1 MNRSSMNIYIQ
12 GMGCVSPQ
20 QTTDGP
26 FLADI
31 REYEGSRLKAA
42 EPDYKQ
48 WIDLKLIRRMGRVVK
63 MGVAA
68 ARLSLQEAAV
78 TLPDAII
85 TGTAYGC
92 LDDTGVFLSKMVN
105 QQEEMLTP
113 TAFIQSTHN
122 TVGGQIALLLGCHAY
137 NNTFVHKA
145 FSFESALL
153 DSIMILRE
161 GAVQHVLAGGADE
174 ITDHSHAVLSRFGLY
189 KQEPVKNTSLL
200 QSNTKGTIAGEG
212 AVFFTLGSVQTPQTI
227 AQLTGLSTLYK
238 PADVQE
244 IITALQGFLA
254 VHHCSAG
261 DIDLLITGR
270 NGDVDEDV
278 AYDTITQALFPQT
291 AVAGFKH
298 LSGEYPTASA
308 FAAWMGARILHLQQA
323 PRGVL
328 FNGAVPGRIRKVLIC
343 NGYQGTHYSFILLEN
358 HKFQHP
364 NSQ

>member
-1 MNRSSMNIYIQ
+1 MNIYIQ

-31 REYEGSRLKAA
+31 REYEIHRLKAV

-68 ARLSLQEAAV
+68 ARLSLEEATV
-78 TLPDAII
+78 PMPDAII

-92 LDDTGVFLSKMVN
+92 LDDTGVFLSKMIN

-153 DSIMILRE
+153 DSMMILRE
-161 GAVQHVLAGGADE
+161 GAVQHILTGGLDE
-174 ITDHSHAVLSRFGLY
+174 ITDHSHAILSRFGLY
-189 KQEPVKNTSLL
+189 KQEPVRNTALL
-200 QSNTKGTIAGEG
+200 QSDTKGTIAGEG
-212 AVFFTLGSVQTPQTI
+212 AAFFTLGVVMAAHTV
-227 AQLTGLSTLYK
+227 AQLTGLATLYR
-238 PADVQE
+238 PADIPE
-244 IITALQGFLA
+244 ITGALQVFLA
-254 VHHCSAG
+254 AHACSVE
-261 DIDLLITGR
+261 DVDLLITGR
-270 NGDVDEDV
+270 NGDVDEDSV
-278 AYDTITQALFPQT
+278 YEAITQALFPQT

-308 FAAWMGARILHLQQA
+308 FATWMAARILQWQQLPQGILFSGAA
-323 PRGVL
+323 P
-328 FNGAVPGRIRKVLIC
+328 AKIRKILIC
-343 NGYQGTHYSFILLEN
+343 NGYQGTHYSFILLN
-358 HKFQHP
+358 AI
-364 NSQ
+364 